1 MNRRPAC
8 LIAFALFLAACTALF
23 ARPSAPRR
31 GGKTIDRIPPS
42 SFPDLPES
50 FRKILEQRGC
60 AIPQAFQEP
69 QKPSNVIRGEF
80 AQTGQRDWAVL
91 CSKGESSSI
100 VVFWGGPAACP
111 AELAAFPDENY
122 LQGNG
127 QGQQVYSRQIG
138 SINRKRMIALSAV
151 DGGDGVHVP
160 TNYPPLDH
168 LGIEDS
174 FVGKASEIHFCSKGK
189 WFSLS
194 GAD

>member
-8 LIAFALFLAACTALF
+8 LTAFALFLAACTARF
-23 ARPSAPRR
+23 AKPSAPQRD
-31 GGKTIDRIPPS
+31 GKTIERLPPS
-42 SFPDLPES
+42 SFHDLPET

-60 AIPQAFQEP
+60 AVPQAFEEP
-69 QKPSNVIRGEF
+69 QKPNNVIRGEF

-91 CSKGESSSI
+91 CSKGGSSSI

-111 AELAAFPDENY
+111 PELAAGSDEMY
-122 LQGNG
+122 LQENG
-127 QGQQVYSRQIG
+127 GGQRIYSRQIG
-138 SINRKRMIALSAV
+138 SVNRKSMIALSSV
-151 DGGDGVHVP
+151 NGGDGIHVP
-160 TNYPPLDH
+160 ANYPPLDH